1 MVEDD
6 RTLVDQIPRDQRS
19 EVQAGIE
26 AGTARRTPTLTLS
39 RGPNQGQFV
48 AIEARSRAVFIG
60 RDATCE
66 FPIDDPSVSR
76 RHARVY
82 IDSSHGPQSQVSV
95 QDLDSTNGTLLNGK
109 PVQKAVL
116 AHGDH
121 VHVGDV
127 VLRFEMLDPVDI
139 AYRDGIA
146 RRVEDSERDPLTRLL
161 SRGALDEHL
170 PLVLERCEAR
180 ALPISAVMMDLDHFK
195 RVNDTYGH
203 PAGDEVLKT
212 AAGIVSEAIRRED
225 LAVRF
230 GGEEFLIVLPG
241 ARRLHARLLAE
252 RLRERLAAARFEGLD
267 ALHVT
272 CSLGVAER
280 AMFESVEQWMDRADK
295 ALYRAKERG
304 RNRSEAAPMPPSKTS

>member
-6 RTLVDQIPRDQRS
+6 RTLVDQIPRNERS
-19 EVQAGIE
+19 EVE
-26 AGTARRTPTLTLS
+26 AGAARRTPTLTMS
-39 RGPNQGQFV
+39 RGPNPGQFA
-48 AIEARSRAVFIG
+48 AIEVRSRAIFIG

-82 IDSSHGPQSQVSV
+82 MDSSSHRTEVVV
-95 QDLDSTNGTLLNGK
+95 QDLDSTNGTLVNGQ
-109 PVQKAVL
+109 PIQRAVL
-116 AHGDH
+116 STGDH

-139 AYRDGIA
+139 AYRDGMA
-146 RRVEDSERDPLTRLL
+146 RKVEDSELDPLTRLL
-161 SRGALDEHL
+161 SRAGLSEHL
-170 PLVLERCEAR
+170 PPMIERCEAR
-180 ALPISAVMMDLDHFK
+180 GWPVSAVMMDLDRFK
-195 RVNDTYGH
+195 LVNDRHGH
-203 PAGDEVLKT
+203 PAGDVVLR
-212 AAGIVSEAIRRED
+212 AAANIVAETIRRED

-252 RLRERLAAARFEGLD
+252 RLRENMVEARFEGLGD
-267 ALHVT
+267 LRVT

-280 AMFESVEQWMDRADK
+280 ATLEAVDDWLARADQ

-304 RNRSEAAPMPPSKTS
+304 RNRSEASPMPPVPGP